1 MFRRLATLRAAA
13 LAAVG
18 GGVLATVLAGAA
30 HAQTIRQYQFAPAAE
45 GEGFELALR
54 EVERPAAGPNEV
66 LVRVRAAALNR
77 RDLLMLGARYEPG
90 GGGGPAGGIPLSDG
104 AGEVVAVGDDV
115 ARFSV
120 GDRVA
125 GIFFERWLDGDRTA
139 EALASARGGNA
150 GGMLSEVIV
159 SSEESLVEIP
169 DHLSFEEAATLPCTG
184 VTAWVSLFKYTELE
198 PEDFVLLQG
207 TGGVSTYGLVLA
219 AAAGARPIITSS
231 SDAKLE
237 RARKLGAYGTANY
250 RRNASWHERVR
261 EITGGAGVDH
271 VLDVVG
277 GDALE
282 KSLEA
287 MGYESHVALIGGLEG
302 FGDSIPKGAM
312 MQRGLH
318 ATGVYVGS
326 RADFVALNEFV
337 SEHKVK
343 PVVDRVFE
351 FEDAPAAFEFME
363 NGDYM
368 GKIVIRL

>member
-1 MFRRLATLRAAA
+1 MLMRLRTFRAAA
-13 LAAVG
+13 MAAA
-18 GGVLATVLAGAA
+18 ATAMLGTALAGAA
-30 HAQTIRQYQFAPAAE
+30 GAQTIRQYQFAPADE
-45 GEGFELALR
+45 GDGFDLALR
-54 EVERPAAGPNEV
+54 EVERPTAGPNEV

-115 ARFSV
+115 TRFTV

-125 GIFFERWLDGDRTA
+125 GIFFERWIDGDRTA
-139 EALASARGGNA
+139 DALASARGGNA

-184 VTAWVSLFKYTELE
+184 VTAFVSLFKYADLE
-198 PEDFVLLQG
+198 PEDYVLLQG
-207 TGGVSTYGLVLA
+207 TGGVSSYGLVLA
-219 AAAGARPIITSS
+219 AAAGARPVITSS

-237 RARKLGAYGTANY
+237 RARELGAHGTANY
-250 RRNASWHERVR
+250 RSNSSWHESVR
-261 EITGGAGVDH
+261 DMTDGAGVDH

-277 GDALE
+277 GDTLQ
-282 KSLEA
+282 KSLEI

-302 FGDSIPKGAM
+302 FGDSIPKGPM

-326 RADFVALNEFV
+326 RADFVALNEFM
-337 SEHKVK
+337 SEHEVH

-351 FEDAPAAFEFME
+351 FEEAPAAFEFMR